1 MQLSKKEIYNLLNQ
15 LPQSFSFEELI
26 NLIELYQR
34 IKKGENDIAKGNF
47 IPHIEVKKIIES
59 WSNKS

>member
-26 NLIELYQR
+26 YLIELYQR

-47 IPHIEVKKIIES
+47 IPHTEVKRIIES